1 MEKYENIQ
9 KEAPDRAYEMDSY
22 LIDTVLTYID
32 DQDKQ
37 SLITL
42 LNEYHPA
49 DIADLFEQINPHS
62 RSALME
68 LWGKEMDGEVFAEM
82 DEGFLVNSSKKC
94 LMK

>member
-49 DIADLFEQINPHS
+49 DIADLFEQINPNKTRTKIHYPS
-62 RSALME
+62 VTLTRPFGNIGWDS
-68 LWGKEMDGEVFAEM
+68 
-82 DEGFLVNSSKKC
+82 
-94 LMK
+94 

>member
-49 DIADLFEQINPHS
+49 DIADLFEQIFCVFHRFSNGGISSSNKPYHTSMRHS
-62 RSALME
+62 IG
-68 LWGKEMDGEVFAEM
+68 WGN
-82 DEGFLVNSSKKC
+82 L
-94 LMK
+94 